1 MSDWVILGCGYTG
14 TRLARAL
21 LADGH
26 RVRACARNLQRLEPL
41 AALGAELHHVD
52 ATKLRAFG
60 PALYGTRSP
69 IVVYSIP
76 PVPQMPSG
84 EPLRRACDAAMAVG
98 ADRFIYLSS
107 TAVYGETEYGVT
119 VDEESPIATGDP
131 DAQAR
136 IAEEGAV
143 ETGRLAG
150 LSTVILRLA
159 AIYGPGRG
167 VRERLRAGTYKLTDD
182 GIHFFSRVHVDDLV
196 GVIRAAG
203 ERAPSGSVYC
213 VADDRPSTQR
223 EYAEWLAARMGVPVP
238 PSVPS
243 MEVGKPRR
251 AVRNRKVS
259 NAKLKREL
267 GYAFRYPSF
276 VEGELA
282 IEAEAG
288 ELPVAATPPPTA
300 APPPPPS
307 EEPPPAPTPPP
318 TPASASTTAELDAV
332 ARVEHA
338 ASVLRRAAAAAAP
351 TLDAAQ
357 RELLAIA
364 STALAADR
372 APAAVAAL
380 VAWHRIDEARARL
393 EDVAPSRPAIAAAVA
408 DARARGRLTAEELAL
423 LESLTH
429 ENK

>member
-14 TRLARAL
+14 TRLARQL

-26 RVRACARNLQRLEPL
+26 RVRACARNLSRLEPL
-41 AALGAELHHVD
+41 AALGAELHQVD
-52 ATKLRAFG
+52 AAKLRAFG

-76 PVPQMPSG
+76 PVPQMPAG

-98 ADRFIYLSS
+98 ADKLIYLSS

-131 DAQAR
+131 EAQGR
-136 IAEEGAV
+136 IAEEGAI
-143 ETGRLAG
+143 ETARLAG

-167 VRERLRAGTYKLTDD
+167 VRERLKAGTYKLTDD
-182 GIHFFSRVHVDDLV
+182 GVHFFSRVHVDDLV
-196 GVIRAAG
+196 GVIRAAA
-203 ERAPSGSVYC
+203 ERAPSGAVYC

-223 EYAEWLAARMGVPVP
+223 EYAEWLAARLGVPVP

-267 GYAFRYPSF
+267 DYAFRYPSY

-282 IEAEAG
+282 IEAESG
-288 ELPVAATPPPTA
+288 EEPVSAAPSPPVAAPSPPVA
-300 APPPPPS
+300 APPPSPPAQAHR
-307 EEPPPAPTPPP
+307 EEPPMTDSIARVDH
-318 TPASASTTAELDAV
+318 AAGVVARLAATTAPAI
-332 ARVEHA
+332 
-338 ASVLRRAAAAAAP
+338 
-351 TLDAAQ
+351 DAAQ
-357 RELLAIA
+357 RELVTIA
-364 STALAADR
+364 RAALAADR
-372 APAAVAAL
+372 AAAAVAAL
-380 VAWHRIDEARARL
+380 VSWHRVEEARARL
-393 EDVAPSRPAIAAAVA
+393 EGAAPGRPALDGALAE
-408 DARARGRLTAEELAL
+408 ARARGRLTAEELAL
-423 LESLTH
+423 LASLAS
-429 ENK
+429 